1 MLNLLYNVNHK
12 MHMYNNIEHSITL
25 LQNAKS
31 LDGLRQEY
39 RRLARVFHPDKGGDE
54 SLMQQLN
61 SEYELRKK
69 KLERKKIR
77 NFDDLQEGDIVY
89 VNGTECRVT
98 HVSPYAFIAKARFKN
113 KSAVFDKKTGIAVGN
128 RRYRATFI

>member
-77 NFDDLQEGDIVY
+77 NFDDLQEGDVVY